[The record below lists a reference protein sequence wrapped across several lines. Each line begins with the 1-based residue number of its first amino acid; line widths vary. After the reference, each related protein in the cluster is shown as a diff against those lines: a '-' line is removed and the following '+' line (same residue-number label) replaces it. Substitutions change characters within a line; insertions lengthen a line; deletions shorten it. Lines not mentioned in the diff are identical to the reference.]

1 MINKTIEDNIVI
13 AEFAHGKTNSYTL
26 DMLRQLAGIIKEVN
40 EKEELKGLV
49 LTGSGRFFSSGFD
62 LPMFLGFKDHNEV
75 VEFFD
80 EEEPILL
87 DLFMCK
93 KPVVSAINGHAAAGG
108 LIFAMASDYRI
119 VKNHPKIKIGMSE
132 IKIGLPLSIAQAEI
146 MRFGLDSDRLYRD
159 IMFFGEM
166 IDVTKAKDLGLVD
179 EVVEEDALLPRAKEI
194 VSLWIDTPARP
205 FISLKYSMKKAAAQS
220 IQKGLKEEDW
230 RSPLK
235 RFFEKSVR
243 DTLEFVQSTMQ

>member
-13 AEFAHGKTNSYTL
+13 VEFAHGKTNSFTL
-26 DMLRQLAGIIKEVN
+26 DLLRHLSEIVKDVN
-40 EKEELKGLV
+40 ENKKLKGLV

-62 LPMFLGFKDHNEV
+62 LPMFLSFKDHNAV
-75 VEFFD
+75 VEFFN
-80 EEEPILL
+80 EEEPVLL

-132 IKIGLPLSIAQAEI
+132 IKIGLPLTIAQAEI
-146 MRFGLDSDRLYRD
+146 MLFGLNSNRLYRD

-166 IDVTKAKDLGLVD
+166 IDVTKAKEWGVVD
-179 EVVEEDALLPRAKEI
+179 EIVEEDALLSRAKEI

-205 FISLKYSMKKAAAQS
+205 FISLKYSMKRAVAKS
-220 IQKGLKEEDW
+220 IRKGLKEEDW

-243 DTLEFVQSTMQ
+243 DTLEFVQTSMQ